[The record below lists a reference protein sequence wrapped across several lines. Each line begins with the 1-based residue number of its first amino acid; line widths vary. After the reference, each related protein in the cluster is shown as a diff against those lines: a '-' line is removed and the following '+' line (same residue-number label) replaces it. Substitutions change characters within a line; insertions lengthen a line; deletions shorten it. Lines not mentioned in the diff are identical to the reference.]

1 MNFSLHNQFEQDP
14 QQIKIEW
21 IPELKHYTDGK
32 RINIESLY
40 KLRSQSEGYSLIF
53 IEKWLEC
60 KIL

>member
-14 QQIKIEW
+14 QQTKIES

-40 KLRSQSEGYSLIF
+40 KLRSQSEGYTISDIV
-53 IEKWLEC
+53 
-60 KIL
+60 